1 MILHIPL
8 NHYVTHDSIQ
18 RCSCFQDVGCWPTLP
33 HPNAGQTRRCY
44 SWKWKTSKCVCGFCG
59 RTLMERMVTAAMIQ
73 IILSLCIFNWN
84 LILTFR
90 YLSAHSEIILISA
103 DDHGCL
109 LLNPRVPVQVSLSE
123 INFFFSISLLPHMI
137 GKHISVML
145 FSYIPF
151 PLIFT
156 FIYKTCMEFVNFSL
170 LLNNI

>member
-8 NHYVTHDSIQ
+8 NHFVTHDYIQ

-33 HPNAGQTRRCY
+33 QPNASQTGRCY

-59 RTLMERMVTAAMIQ
+59 STLMERMVTAAMIQ

-84 LILTFR
+84 VILTFR

-123 INFFFSISLLPHMI
+123 INFLFLHFPFAPYDWKAYFRNVILL
-137 GKHISVML
+137 
-145 FSYIPF
+145 YPF
-151 PLIFT
+151 PT
-156 FIYKTCMEFVNFSL
+156 HIYFYLQALYGIC
-170 LLNNI
+170 